1 MSSALDS
8 LPEGFTF
15 GGMSSSQV
23 EPEETATPSSALDS
37 LPEGFTFGGRS
48 SSQQPTPQEQTQDT
62 VPLPATV
69 DTLEKGTYTETDLK
83 DDKYYGIVS
92 EYMKNR
98 YNIEESEDYNRE
110 EITTMFMNNMRGFA
124 GGNTVRAI
132 SEVSYLN
139 GLSEEKLSKVGEA
152 YTLFEGMA
160 NLYSDE
166 TSFGEAAG
174 GTWDYVRSALVDPVN
189 LVSLGVGKVFAS
201 AGTKVAIK
209 SAQGLAKAAMKRE
222 LARGA
227 TKEAAEE
234 AGKAIFRKQAERLSR
249 KSSLELAKKQGKKS
263 AIKEVGATMVVD
275 AVQAAGTAY
284 AYEKSMVRTDVQDE
298 VSMHSVGL
306 AALGVMIL
314 GGTAGA
320 FTVARSAKSGGLET
334 LGTEALSLP
343 SGVNPN
349 LQPLESMTDMFG
361 FNFFEGEKVI
371 KNMTQRNPE
380 TGMDEAIEGT
390 VVGFKKGQVLV
401 QLPDGNTQLLRR
413 ADLRLADNTITGGN
427 EGAIGGRNGWE
438 AAVSRGYAVE
448 LINKQ
453 RRNKELLDADPNFVG
468 PPPSPKPKSLDEL
481 DQDFFKTLL
490 LGNKDLRV
498 RGIVEAMAEQGYI
511 FQKRNKDDTITRF
524 VTDAIRSTGANSTA
538 HRGMMTKFLED
549 FTKATGITEINLGVI
564 GKGKVDKIEKL
575 NIDNF
580 ADYLSYRTSD
590 AAKTLNNWSQ
600 AQEALRVTE
609 LKLDNTT
616 YDDWLRAAVLQE
628 SPDEVP
634 LNAVGKF
641 LDKYV
646 SEGIKANQNRV
657 IRLLVSNPSTSA
669 LNLVGWGAATGINSV
684 ADIGVGIVQLN
695 IAATYKILGKNEKAA
710 EQLREASSLFMANKQ
725 RLRNLLDPEM
735 TYDAFKSLG
744 NKNPQLMKDLTE
756 TLSGGVDAGKMS
768 SFDPKKTI
776 AGQGADKF
784 IDTVQT
790 LTFVKAQDA
799 FTKSQEFTYQL
810 DKRLRKDF
818 NKSWSEFFSDEN
830 ADVAMKTFKF
840 KQAMADAVVETQ
852 AATFS
857 KSFADTGTFPKFIE
871 EMRNIPGVGLIVPF
885 GRFFNNTLNFI
896 VEGTGVAMPLKLAT
910 GRYKTK
916 SQKELAMKAGIGY
929 GIVLT
934 YADQEK
940 FNREQGLNWDQY
952 RDRNGAVITVKY
964 DFPISHL
971 KAGAALMSYVLND
984 QKIPPDMLKDMS
996 DQLGFGSITRQLNQ
1010 TVDGLGS
1017 TLSLALTGD
1026 EAAIKELQKVS
1037 GKMLSQVASG
1047 VTRAVDPINQIVGLA
1062 RGEDGISIDRR
1073 QNGRVAN
1080 DSLRYM
1086 DQIIGAIGGDLA
1098 PQRFNAA
1105 TGKKG
1110 QDATK
1115 LVGIREVKVTDTAKM
1130 MNMIGKPS
1138 FKADISINTAGSA
1151 EGSNRYAEVFHS
1163 FVEYRAGKL
1172 IRSNLMNDDKYSLKD
1187 RQKQVK
1193 MVLEDAKGLTEAFME
1208 LGAVQSNDRVLF
1220 KMMKLVGKAN
1230 SVKALDKIVKEMGVY
1245 DSFSDLADVE
1255 SESEVL
1261 DQLVL
1266 IGAYLDGEKYR
1277 TKILPKPY

>member
-1 MSSALDS
+1 MSRALS
-8 LPEGFTF
+8 NLPEGFTF
-15 GGMSSSQV
+15 QGQSAQV
-23 EPEETATPSSALDS
+23 EPEETATPSNALS
-37 LPEGFTFGGRS
+37 NLPEGFTFGGRS
-48 SSQQPTPQEQTQDT
+48 SSQEPAPQEQTQDT

-98 YNIEESEDYNRE
+98 YNIEESDDYNRE

-124 GGNTVRAI
+124 AGNTVRAI
-132 SEVSYLN
+132 SEVAYLN
-139 GLSEEKLSKVGEA
+139 GLSEQKLSKVGEA

-166 TSFGEAAG
+166 TSFSEAAG

-263 AIKEVGATMVVD
+263 AIKEVVGAVGVD
-275 AVQAAGTAY
+275 IVQAAGTAY

-298 VSMHSVGL
+298 ISLHSVGL
-306 AALGVMIL
+306 AAVGVMIL
-314 GGTAGA
+314 GGGAGA
-320 FTVARSAKSGGLET
+320 LTVARSAKSGGLET

-427 EGAIGGRNGWE
+427 EGAIGGSNGWE

-453 RRNKELLDADPNFVG
+453 RKNNELALSDPNFIG
-468 PPPSPKPKSLDEL
+468 PPVPVSLKPKSLNEL

-490 LGNKDLRV
+490 LGNKELRV

-524 VTDAIRSTGANSTA
+524 VTDALRSTGADSTA

-564 GKGKVDKIEKL
+564 GKGKVDRIEKL

-634 LNAVGKF
+634 LNALGKF

-646 SEGIKANQNRV
+646 NEGIKANQNRV

-695 IAATYKILGKNEKAA
+695 IAATYKIFGKNEKGG
-710 EQLREASSLFMANKQ
+710 RTTTSS
-725 RLRNLLDPEM
+725 
-735 TYDAFKSLG
+735 
-744 NKNPQLMKDLTE
+744 
-756 TLSGGVDAGKMS
+756 
-768 SFDPKKTI
+768 
-776 AGQGADKF
+776 KF
-784 IDTVQT
+784 
-790 LTFVKAQDA
+790 FV
-799 FTKSQEFTYQL
+799 
-810 DKRLRKDF
+810 
-818 NKSWSEFFSDEN
+818 
-830 ADVAMKTFKF
+830 
-840 KQAMADAVVETQ
+840 
-852 AATFS
+852 
-857 KSFADTGTFPKFIE
+857 
-871 EMRNIPGVGLIVPF
+871 
-885 GRFFNNTLNFI
+885 
-896 VEGTGVAMPLKLAT
+896 
-910 GRYKTK
+910 
-916 SQKELAMKAGIGY
+916 Y
-929 GIVLT
+929 G
-934 YADQEK
+934 
-940 FNREQGLNWDQY
+940 
-952 RDRNGAVITVKY
+952 
-964 DFPISHL
+964 
-971 KAGAALMSYVLND
+971 
-984 QKIPPDMLKDMS
+984 
-996 DQLGFGSITRQLNQ
+996 
-1010 TVDGLGS
+1010 
-1017 TLSLALTGD
+1017 
-1026 EAAIKELQKVS
+1026 
-1037 GKMLSQVASG
+1037 
-1047 VTRAVDPINQIVGLA
+1047 
-1062 RGEDGISIDRR
+1062 
-1073 QNGRVAN
+1073 
-1080 DSLRYM
+1080 
-1086 DQIIGAIGGDLA
+1086 
-1098 PQRFNAA
+1098 
-1105 TGKKG
+1105 
-1110 QDATK
+1110 
-1115 LVGIREVKVTDTAKM
+1115 
-1130 MNMIGKPS
+1130 
-1138 FKADISINTAGSA
+1138 
-1151 EGSNRYAEVFHS
+1151 
-1163 FVEYRAGKL
+1163 
-1172 IRSNLMNDDKYSLKD
+1172 
-1187 RQKQVK
+1187 
-1193 MVLEDAKGLTEAFME
+1193 
-1208 LGAVQSNDRVLF
+1208 
-1220 KMMKLVGKAN
+1220 
-1230 SVKALDKIVKEMGVY
+1230 
-1245 DSFSDLADVE
+1245 
-1255 SESEVL
+1255 
-1261 DQLVL
+1261 
-1266 IGAYLDGEKYR
+1266 
-1277 TKILPKPY
+1277 